1 MSNKKHTPASML
13 NISLLLLAYLV
24 MAPQVLYSLIAFGI
38 KSEMPLPMLTVSCMI
53 ILAVA
58 VMFFLRLRSYYKT
71 LCLRL
76 SSETHKAC

>member
-1 MSNKKHTPASML
+1 MSNRKHTPVTML
-13 NISLLLLAYLV
+13 NISLVLLAYLV
-24 MAPQVLYSLIAFGI
+24 MAPVVLYAMIAFGI
-38 KSEMPLPMLTVSCMI
+38 KSEMPIPVLTVSCLI

-58 VMFFLRLRSYYKT
+58 LMFFLRLRSYYKT